1 MNMPEII
8 SSTSKELTL
17 TNEIRVDDKPAYS
30 QSVTISSSRNEMTI
44 SQWPVDIDLYI
55 SNKAEIRKLKDEF
68 EDMAIEARGEI
79 AADANKEEGT
89 AQDGNDH

>member
-1 MNMPEII
+1 MPEII

-30 QSVTISSSRNEMTI
+30 QSVTISSARNEMTI

-79 AADANKEEGT
+79 AQQATKEEE
-89 AQDGNDH
+89 AAEDGNGH

>member
-1 MNMPEII
+1 MPEII
-8 SSTSKELTL
+8 SSTNKELTL

-30 QSVTISSSRNEMTI
+30 QSVTISSSKNEMTI

-68 EDMAIEARGEI
+68 EDMAIEAREEI
-79 AADANKEEGT
+79 AAETTGGEEK
-89 AQDGNDH
+89 AEDGNDH

>member
-1 MNMPEII
+1 MPEII

-68 EDMAIEARGEI
+68 EDMAIEERGEI
-79 AADANKEEGT
+79 AADANKKEGT

>member
-30 QSVTISSSRNEMTI
+30 QSVTISSAKNEMTI

-55 SNKAEIRKLKDEF
+55 SNKEEIRKLKDEF
-68 EDMAIEARGEI
+68 EDMAIEARSEI
-79 AADANKEEGT
+79 AAETTGGEEK
-89 AQDGNDH
+89 AEDGNDH

>member
-1 MNMPEII
+1 MPEII

-68 EDMAIEARGEI
+68 EDMEIEARGEI
-79 AADANKEEGT
+79 AADANKKEGT

>member
-1 MNMPEII
+1 MPEII
-8 SSTSKELTL
+8 SNTNKELTL
-17 TNEIRVDDKPAYS
+17 TNEIRVDDKPAYN

-79 AADANKEEGT
+79 AADANNEEGT

>member
-1 MNMPEII
+1 
-8 SSTSKELTL
+8 
-17 TNEIRVDDKPAYS
+17 
-30 QSVTISSSRNEMTI
+30 MTI

>member
-1 MNMPEII
+1 MPEII
-8 SSTSKELTL
+8 SNTSKELTL

-30 QSVTISSSRNEMTI
+30 QSVTISSAKNEMTI

-68 EDMAIEARGEI
+68 EDMAIEARSEI
-79 AADANKEEGT
+79 AAEAAGREEK
-89 AQDGNDH
+89 AEDGNDH